1 MPLRF
6 SVSGGG
12 KKLKLGGL
20 MSSPISAIGKL
31 RFEWSRSRL
40 YSEIDIDDRRE
51 RGDSTKLPGDRWGI
65 GSCPGDGHIDIG
77 GDNVIPMFGG
87 IKRPSNIGERGLGAA
102 DIVDDM

>member
-1 MPLRF
+1 MRL

-12 KKLKLGGL
+12 KRLKLGGL
-20 MSSPISAIGKL
+20 MSSPISAMGKL

-51 RGDSTKLPGDRWGI
+51 RGDSTKFPGDRWGT
-65 GSCPGDGHIDIG
+65 GSCLGDGHIDIG

-87 IKRPSNIGERGLGAA
+87 IKRPSNIGESGLGAA

>member
-6 SVSGGG
+6 SVSGGE
-12 KKLKLGGL
+12 KKLKFGVL